1 MGNTIELRVVDQ
13 LLNGQKQSVA
23 ISQTNKVVSNAFQ
36 ITADDSVAFG
46 FQIAATVSSGT
57 AAIVKLQHSIDGVLW
72 ADVDATNAKV
82 TLASTGSYP
91 LMLNVNNSTIA
102 AKMPLY
108 RWGRFVCTTT
118 SADAVII
125 TACLV
130 QVHF

>member
-13 LLNGQKQSVA
+13 ILGGQKQSVA
-23 ISQTNKVVSNAFQ
+23 ISQTNKVVSNAFV
-36 ITADDSVAFG
+36 INADDSVALG
-46 FQIAATVSSGT
+46 FQINATVSSGT
-57 AAIVKLQHSIDGVLW
+57 AAIVKLQHSVDGVLW

-91 LMLNVNNSTIA
+91 LMLSAFNSTIA

-108 RWGRFVCTTT
+108 RNCRFVCTTT
-118 SADAVII
+118 SADAVVI

-130 QVHF
+130 QVHY